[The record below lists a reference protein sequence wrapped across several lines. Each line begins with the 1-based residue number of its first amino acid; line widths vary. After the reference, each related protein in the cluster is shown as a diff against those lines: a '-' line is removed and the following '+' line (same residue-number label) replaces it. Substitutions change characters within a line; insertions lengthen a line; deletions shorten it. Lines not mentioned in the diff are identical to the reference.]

1 MNPTPEFENAVPL
14 PIILLPA
21 SDDTQLDL
29 PLGLDNQTMNP
40 LVECQPVNASATETV
55 VDAELAKTTPSH
67 DMFATATSEPAA
79 GIDIHAYEPNLGQ
92 RLRAARE
99 TRAWSV
105 TDAAA
110 RLHLPSTVVQALE
123 SGNYARIGNGIY
135 LRGYM
140 LSYLRLLALPTS
152 LLETLVEP
160 AQAEPPLVT
169 TGAISHPRYLYN
181 RYSVPTIYFILTGL
195 IVVPAVW
202 LTTHGG
208 LEQTLVRIA
217 PLDTP
222 AENSSMNSVVD
233 SSAPAAPLPGVQPV
247 ESGVNGP
254 ALPSG
259 TISSSNASNAD
270 APLIASFT
278 PVLNPIQSTPSAT
291 PTIATA
297 KESGAHHVRLSLTEE
312 SWVEILGAEGKRL
325 DYGLL
330 PAGTQHEYYSDG
342 ALDIRIGNSNG
353 ATLEVDGHAMDLT
366 PYRHSNVARLKLFSE
381 SDKASHS
388 DS

>member
-1 MNPTPEFENAVPL
+1 MNPTPEFETVVPP
-14 PIILLPA
+14 PIVLLSA
-21 SDDTQLDL
+21 CDEAQHDL
-29 PLGLDNQTMNP
+29 PLAVDNQTMNP
-40 LVECQPVNASATETV
+40 PVECQPVDARASDAV
-55 VDAELAKTTPSH
+55 VDAESVAPVSLH
-67 DMFATATSEPAA
+67 DMIASAAAEPAA
-79 GIDIHAYEPNLGQ
+79 TLDIHAHEPDLGQ

-99 TRAWSV
+99 IRAWSL
-105 TDAAA
+105 TDAAG
-110 RLHLPSTVVQALE
+110 RLHLPTTVVQALE

-160 AQAEPPLVT
+160 AHAEPPLVT

-181 RYSVPTIYFILTGL
+181 RYSVPTIYLILTGL

-222 AENSSMNSVVD
+222 AENS
-233 SSAPAAPLPGVQPV
+233 
-247 ESGVNGP
+247 
-254 ALPSG
+254 
-259 TISSSNASNAD
+259 ASNTLVDNNMPAIQSPGEQPATSGINPLALVGGAMSTANVTSAD

-278 PVLNPIQSTPSAT
+278 PVLNPVLTASPAT
-291 PTIATA
+291 PTVVIA

-330 PAGTQHEYYSDG
+330 PAGTQHEYYCDG

-353 ATLEVDGHAMDLT
+353 ATLEVDGHAMDLA
-366 PYRHSNVARLKLFSE
+366 PYRRSNVARLKLFSE

>member
-1 MNPTPEFENAVPL
+1 MNPTPEFENAVPP
-14 PIILLPA
+14 PIVLLPA
-21 SDDTQLDL
+21 SDEIQLDL
-29 PLGLDNQTMNP
+29 PLAVDNQTMNP
-40 LVECQPVNASATETV
+40 PVECHPVDASATEV
-55 VDAELAKTTPSH
+55 VVAAELAQSNPSN
-67 DMFATATSEPAA
+67 DTVASAASEPATTSA
-79 GIDIHAYEPNLGQ
+79 IHPYAPDLGQ

-152 LLETLVEP
+152 LLETLIEP
-160 AQAEPPLVT
+160 AKAEPPLIT

-181 RYSVPTIYFILTGL
+181 RYSVPTIYLILTGL

-222 AENSSMNSVVD
+222 AENSASPTLADNNT
-233 SSAPAAPLPGVQPV
+233 PATLLPGEQSAT
-247 ESGVNGP
+247 SGANPLALSGGTTP
-254 ALPSG
+254 ALNM
-259 TISSSNASNAD
+259 TNVD

-278 PVLNPIQSTPSAT
+278 PVLNPVQTASPVTPGVV
-291 PTIATA
+291 IA

-353 ATLEVDGHAMDLT
+353 ATLEVDGHAMDLA
-366 PYRHSNVARLKLFSE
+366 PYRRSNVARLKLFSE
-381 SDKASHS
+381 SDKGSHS

>member
-1 MNPTPEFENAVPL
+1 MNPPVDCEPVD
-14 PIILLPA
+14 A
-21 SDDTQLDL
+21 S
-29 PLGLDNQTMNP
+29 G
-40 LVECQPVNASATETV
+40 TEAA
-55 VDAELAKTTPSH
+55 VDAESVAPASSH
-67 DMFATATSEPAA
+67 DMIATAAAEPAA
-79 GIDIHAYEPNLGQ
+79 APDVHAYEPDLGQ

-105 TDAAA
+105 TDAAV
-110 RLHLPSTVVQALE
+110 RLHLPTTVVQALE

-140 LSYLRLLALPTS
+140 LSYLRLLALPAS

-160 AQAEPPLVT
+160 AQTEPPLVT

-181 RYSVPTIYFILTGL
+181 RYSVPTIYLILTGL

-222 AENSSMNSVVD
+222 AENSALNTLVD
-233 SSAPAAPLPGVQPV
+233 SNTPAIQSPGEQPAPSGLNPLALPG
-247 ESGVNGP
+247 
-254 ALPSG
+254 G
-259 TISSSNASNAD
+259 TTSTANATSTD

-278 PVLNPIQSTPSAT
+278 PVLNPVQTASPAT
-291 PTIATA
+291 PAIVAA

-312 SWVEILGAEGKRL
+312 SWVEILGTEGKRL

-353 ATLEVDGHAMDLT
+353 ATLEVDGHAMDLA
-366 PYRHSNVARLKLFSE
+366 PYRHSNVARLRLFSE

>member
-1 MNPTPEFENAVPL
+1 MNLTPEFENAVPP
-14 PIILLPA
+14 PIVLLPA
-21 SDDTQLDL
+21 SDEIQLDL
-29 PLGLDNQTMNP
+29 PLAVDNQTMNP
-40 LVECQPVNASATETV
+40 PVECHPVDASATEV
-55 VDAELAKTTPSH
+55 VVAAELAQSNPSN
-67 DMFATATSEPAA
+67 DPVASAASEPAA
-79 GIDIHAYEPNLGQ
+79 TSAIYPYAPDLGQ

-152 LLETLVEP
+152 LLE
-160 AQAEPPLVT
+160 
-169 TGAISHPRYLYN
+169 
-181 RYSVPTIYFILTGL
+181 
-195 IVVPAVW
+195 
-202 LTTHGG
+202 
-208 LEQTLVRIA
+208 QTLVRIA

-222 AENSSMNSVVD
+222 AENSA
-233 SSAPAAPLPGVQPV
+233 SATLADNNTPATLLPGEQSAT
-247 ESGVNGP
+247 SGANPLALSGGTTP
-254 ALPSG
+254 ALNM
-259 TISSSNASNAD
+259 TNVD

-278 PVLNPIQSTPSAT
+278 PVLNPVQTASPVTPGVV
-291 PTIATA
+291 IA

-312 SWVEILGAEGKRL
+312 SWVEILGTEGKRL

-353 ATLEVDGHAMDLT
+353 ATLEVDGHAMDLA
-366 PYRHSNVARLKLFSE
+366 PYRRSNVARLKLFSE
-381 SDKASHS
+381 SDKGSHS

>member
-1 MNPTPEFENAVPL
+1 MNPTPEFENAVPP
-14 PIILLPA
+14 PIVLLPA
-21 SDDTQLDL
+21 SNETQLDL
-29 PLGLDNQTMNP
+29 PLAVDNQTMNP
-40 LVECQPVNASATETV
+40 PVECQPVDASATEAV
-55 VDAELAKTTPSH
+55 VAAELAEPTPSS
-67 DMFATATSEPAA
+67 DTVATAASEPAA
-79 GIDIHAYEPNLGQ
+79 TIDIRAYEPDLGQ

-105 TDAAA
+105 TEAAA

-181 RYSVPTIYFILTGL
+181 RYSVPTIYLILTGL

-222 AENSSMNSVVD
+222 AENSASTMLVD
-233 SSAPAAPLPGVQPV
+233 SNTPATLLPGEQSATSGANPLALSGGTTPAYQPNV
-247 ESGVNGP
+247 
-254 ALPSG
+254 
-259 TISSSNASNAD
+259 D

-278 PVLNPIQSTPSAT
+278 PVLNPVQTASPVTPAVV
-291 PTIATA
+291 IA

-353 ATLEVDGHAMDLT
+353 ATLEVDGHAMDLA
-366 PYRHSNVARLKLFSE
+366 PYRRSNVARLKLFTE

>member
-1 MNPTPEFENAVPL
+1 MNPTPEFENPVP
-14 PIILLPA
+14 PPMLLRSA
-21 SDDTQLDL
+21 CDKGQLDL
-29 PLGLDNQTMNP
+29 ALAVDTETMNP
-40 LVECQPVNASATETV
+40 PAECQLIAASPTACV
-55 VDAELAKTTPSH
+55 DDAESAAPASSI
-67 DMFATATSEPAA
+67 DMIVAAAAEPAA
-79 GIDIHAYEPNLGQ
+79 AIDIHAHEPGLGH

-99 TRAWSV
+99 ARAWSV
-105 TDAAA
+105 TETAV
-110 RLHLPSTVVQALE
+110 RLHLPGTVVQALE
-123 SGNYARIGNGIY
+123 SGNYTRIGNGIY

-140 LSYLRLLALPTS
+140 LSYLRLLDLPTS
-152 LLETLVEP
+152 LVETLVEP

-181 RYSVPTIYFILTGL
+181 RYSVPTIYLILTGL

-222 AENSSMNSVVD
+222 AENSALSTLVD
-233 SSAPAAPLPGVQPV
+233 SNTPATESPGEQAAT
-247 ESGVNGP
+247 SGVNLL
-254 ALPSG
+254 ALPRG
-259 TISSSNASNAD
+259 TTPTSNANSTD

-278 PVLNPIQSTPSAT
+278 PVLNPAQTVSPAAPAVMS
-291 PTIATA
+291 A
-297 KESGAHHVRLSLTEE
+297 KESGAHHVRLRLTEE
-312 SWVEILGAEGKRL
+312 SWVEILGDEGKRL

-342 ALDIRIGNSNG
+342 ALDVRIGNSNG
-353 ATLEVDGHAMDLT
+353 ATLEVDGHAMDLA
-366 PYRHSNVARLKLFSE
+366 PYRRSNVARLKLFTE